1 MPEAT
6 PEDLFGVLDKFF
18 TRVMSASEPESMD
31 ALVALDLPFSQVR
44 MLFALSWNGDLP
56 INELAER
63 VSLSVATAGRNVD
76 QLVTQ
81 GLAYR
86 REDESD
92 RRIKRVSLS
101 EAGRTIAMTHIECKR
116 DHLRRFTSKVPEA
129 DRQRLIEALN
139 PILAGDSLPV
149 LTQEISR

>member
-1 MPEAT
+1 MPAS
-6 PEDLFGVLDKFF
+6 PDDLFGVLDEFV

-31 ALVALDLPFSQVR
+31 ALVALDLSFSQVR
-44 MLFALSWNGDLP
+44 MLFVLSWSDDLP

-63 VSLSVATAGRNVD
+63 LSLSVATTGRNVD

-81 GLAYR
+81 GLVHR

-101 EAGRTIAMTHIECKR
+101 EAGRTVATTHIECKR
-116 DHLRRFTSKVPEA
+116 DHLRKFAERVPEL
-129 DRQRLIEALN
+129 DRRRLIDALN
-139 PILAGDSLPV
+139 PILAGESLP
-149 LTQEISR
+149 TSSQEISR

>member
-1 MPEAT
+1 
-6 PEDLFGVLDKFF
+6 
-18 TRVMSASEPESMD
+18 MSASEPESMD
-31 ALVALDLPFSQVR
+31 VLVSLDLSFSQVR
-44 MLFALSWNGDLP
+44 MLFVLSWNGDLP

-63 VSLSVATAGRNVD
+63 LSLSVAAAGRNVD

-86 REDESD
+86 REDASD

-101 EAGRTIAMTHIECKR
+101 EAGRTVATTHLECKR
-116 DHLRRFTSKVPEA
+116 DHLRRFASKVPEP

-139 PILAGDSLPV
+139 PILAGESLPV
-149 LTQEISR
+149 LTQEIYR